1 MCALMYAAARLQVAS
16 LLAPK
21 YSAKILRNGH
31 QVLRGIIIKPFN
43 AFPQFFSIA
52 GLILIQLRRP
62 RVNAS
67 VFVAVD
73 VHYKKRK
80 LKRFAKV
87 PIALAPPTTKSDI
100 GTPMRNP
107 RRYIT
112 KCLSEE
118 FLNHMN
124 HL

>member
-1 MCALMYAAARLQVAS
+1 MCALMYAGARLQVAS

-31 QVLRGIIIKPFN
+31 QVLRRIIIKPFN

-87 PIALAPPTTKSDI
+87 PMALALPTTKSDI

-112 KCLSEE
+112 RA
-118 FLNHMN
+118 FP
-124 HL
+124 